1 MMNSFNAK
9 HLLLGLAVGI
19 STTMATAQTAHAS
32 TLMYASTYRNNS
44 TVGLINQVTGEYQT
58 IGNTPFMTDIALTD
72 SGALFGITSSHLYS
86 INTDTG
92 VSTSIGRVGANM
104 VSLGF
109 TDEGRLYGAGGNGFY
124 EIDVS
129 TGQTSLVSAIP
140 GFYSTGDVVFDSVNR
155 RFLGTSGGASVNSL
169 WSIELD
175 GRAAQ
180 IGSIGYG
187 HVIGLAFST
196 PETLLGY
203 TGDGKQLSIDLA
215 TGQGLFLQNISNRPG
230 FLGGAASSPTN
241 GKSIEPTSVPE
252 PSSVLGILALG
263 ALGVGS
269 LRQRK

>member
-1 MMNSFNAK
+1 MKALISAI
-9 HLLLGLAVGI
+9 LAGFAAL
-19 STTMATAQTAHAS
+19 ATAQTAYAG
-32 TLMYASTYRNNS
+32 TLMYASTYRHNS

-58 IGNTPFMTDIALTD
+58 IGNTPLMTDIALTD
-72 SGALFGITSSHLYS
+72 SGVLFGITSSHLYS

-92 VSTSIGRVGANM
+92 LSTPIGQVAANM
-104 VSLGF
+104 NALGF
-109 TDEGRLYGAGGNGFY
+109 TDDGRLYGAGGSGFY

-140 GFYSTGDVVFDSVNR
+140 GFYSTGDVVFDSVND
-155 RFLGTSGGASVNSL
+155 RFLGTSGGGAVNSL

-175 GRAAQ
+175 GRATQ

-187 HVIGLAFST
+187 SVIGLAFST

-203 TGDGKQLSIDLA
+203 TGDGKQLRIDMV
-215 TGQGLFLQNISNRPG
+215 TGQGQFLQTISNRPG

-241 GKSIEPTSVPE
+241 GKPIVPVTSVPE
-252 PSSVLGILALG
+252 PSSVLGVLALG

-269 LRQRK
+269 LRQRKQG